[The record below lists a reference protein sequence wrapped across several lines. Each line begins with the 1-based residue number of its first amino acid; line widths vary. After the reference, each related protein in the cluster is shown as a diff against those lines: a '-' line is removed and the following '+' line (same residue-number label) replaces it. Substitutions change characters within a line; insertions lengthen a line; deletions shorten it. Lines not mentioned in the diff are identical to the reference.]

1 MVSCLDAPPQ
11 PGLSNRNFT
20 PAPLHNPTVKRL
32 SRGIGD
38 LWDPSSLG
46 SHPYWLLVLGPSL
59 PWNNFEYHPNFLTDQ
74 INHYCFINVC
84 VLQSRVSISS
94 SSPVLLICIESTFT
108 VVLFLNKPT
117 MPSCDKSPKPHCIF
131 SLFLSVLTVWPKF
144 CFLLFLSVRFAPYRP
159 PDISLKPLLFEVPS
173 ITTESVFVG
182 RDWVFHEID
191 AQLQSS
197 NASVNQ
203 GVVIVGNIGFGK
215 TAIISRL
222 VALSCHGTRMR
233 QIASDSPHASPKRT
247 YSFLKNSLLHWR
259 WSFSDIFILGRIR
272 SYILLFSH
280 LQNLTSTWGLFI
292 QSWEKDCNTLFTS
305 NPHIQ

>member
-1 MVSCLDAPPQ
+1 M
-11 PGLSNRNFT
+11 
-20 PAPLHNPTVKRL
+20 
-32 SRGIGD
+32 
-38 LWDPSSLG
+38 
-46 SHPYWLLVLGPSL
+46 
-59 PWNNFEYHPNFLTDQ
+59 
-74 INHYCFINVC
+74 
-84 VLQSRVSISS
+84 
-94 SSPVLLICIESTFT
+94 
-108 VVLFLNKPT
+108 T
-117 MPSCDKSPKPHCIF
+117 MW
-131 SLFLSVLTVWPKF
+131 TKF
-144 CFLLFLSVRFAPYRP
+144 CCLLFLPVRFAPYRP

-247 YSFLKNSLLHWR
+247 YFFLQTNKNCLFCAPKI
-259 WSFSDIFILGRIR
+259 FSDIFILGHKLDY
-272 SYILLFSH
+272 SYLWSLHHVRTLVQRKIIMLCVY
-280 LQNLTSTWGLFI
+280 LTH
-292 QSWEKDCNTLFTS
+292 TS
-305 NPHIQ
+305 NSHQKPEQERPLYGRNLWWLPVGYVASLSFAHWLQQFL